1 VPAEADEADQL
12 RKAMEASRNEA
23 DEVDRAMVAEVM
35 EASLADTCDSSQQVQ
50 QTGAASRQD
59 VSEMNNSSTSCNEA
73 VEACRDHLNDPQ
85 EGCSRCQ
92 KYVKDMDRLAE
103 AKRARQTL
111 VPAEA
116 DEADQLRKA
125 MEASRNEADE
135 VDRAMVAKV
144 MEVSLTD
151 ISVSPQQVLDER
163 LSHPQGQGLAC
174 CMAMEDS
181 GIFES
186 EDSNEAKNSVVV
198 STIGPEPYTLVEVSS
213 TKSGNAAQ
221 IRVELSTQATLRQL
235 QEHVCNLWSIPCSQ
249 AHLWWDGFDRPL
261 RLDQTLKGSGVFL
274 PRAGRA
280 SHLQL
285 LIESPVTVRS
295 SPFIPRQAH
304 SPARRAPV
312 RASLQ
317 EPEQRMCANC
327 GAGPMVNLECSN
339 LKSHHEAGFWR
350 RGRNACPA
358 CGSFRSNWNDLPL
371 WDGGTFRQQQQ
382 ERKPF
387 WQRFNN
393 A

>member
-1 VPAEADEADQL
+1 MDRLAEAKRARQTLVPAEADEADQL

-59 VSEMNNSSTSCNEA
+59 VSVMNNSAMSCNEA
-73 VEACRDHLNDPQ
+73 
-85 EGCSRCQ
+85 
-92 KYVKDMDRLAE
+92 
-103 AKRARQTL
+103 
-111 VPAEA
+111 
-116 DEADQLRKA
+116 DEA
-125 MEASRNEADE
+125 EE
-135 VDRAMVAKV
+135 VDKAD
-144 MEVSLTD
+144 EVSLTD
-151 ISVSPQQVLDER
+151 NSVSPQQVLDER

-249 AHLWWDGFDRPL
+249 AHLWWDGFNRPL
-261 RLDQTLKGSGVFL
+261 RLDQTLKGSGVLL

-312 RASLQ
+312 RASHQ

-371 WDGGTFRQQQQ
+371 WDGGKFCQQQQ